1 MLSRGTRP
9 ATPSVYVVT
18 WRWSAA
24 KVVGFATAVAAAG
37 SCSAGGATGA
47 SPADGVL
54 ALLRD
59 SPSAGG
65 RRTEGDDPFEVWI
78 CHVPADA
85 TASIYGGLPLRLPLT
100 PAAVTAVVAASV
112 PAYFDAL
119 SHGEYRPVF
128 TAGGEVTIGRDDQP
142 QACVR
147 HRRCRPGR

>member
-54 ALLRD
+54 ALLRMRRQVQAPD
-59 SPSAGG
+59 DDEDVDAG
-65 RRTEGDDPFEVWI
+65 
-78 CHVPADA
+78 
-85 TASIYGGLPLRLPLT
+85 
-100 PAAVTAVVAASV
+100 
-112 PAYFDAL
+112 
-119 SHGEYRPVF
+119 
-128 TAGGEVTIGRDDQP
+128 
-142 QACVR
+142 
-147 HRRCRPGR
+147 